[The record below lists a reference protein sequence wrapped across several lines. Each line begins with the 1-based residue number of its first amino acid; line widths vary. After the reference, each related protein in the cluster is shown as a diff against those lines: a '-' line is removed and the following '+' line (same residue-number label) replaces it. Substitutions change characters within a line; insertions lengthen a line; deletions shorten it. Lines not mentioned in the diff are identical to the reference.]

1 VNEVDK
7 DDDQLEF
14 TVEEVRKY
22 IRTNLFS
29 VALNLRKLITE
40 FDKKNKYR
48 LFLISLMVTTC
59 ILIMTYINAVL
70 QNVFHKKPAY
80 DNFVKLL
87 KIVSTIFGFKY
98 FRDKDTCLANE
109 LMWFIFLFILLAY
122 DVYVIGMIASLQKDI
137 QSRIEELEDVDEEF
151 RKETKKQEPKP
162 EKQKVDSDEEDE
174 EEEKKKLNRQG
185 SDMSDLDSNQEEDF
199 QDIFQLDLGADEKD
213 AFIEGIDMSLIN
225 STHEIFVNKE
235 IELALLDD
243 QDRQEIKIRAL
254 KRGNEASL
262 KKYTNYSVLE
272 ELDLNRWNFFEF
284 YIVSTFKEEDDFKMN
299 LFEQKK
305 FKRKVAQHSD
315 DEGSANHE
323 DDEGGKLGDDS
334 KKSTLVSSSYAVSEH
349 ERKAQYSC
357 VLLSK
362 REEILDAEASE
373 VHPRDSGEI
382 HRRHLHP
389 DLAEQ
394 EYSAGGCPLLT
405 VHRLLLFLGA

>member
-1 VNEVDK
+1 VILVNEVDK

-48 LFLISLMVTTC
+48 LFFISLTVTTC
-59 ILIMTYINAVL
+59 ILVMTYVNAVL
-70 QNVFHKKPAY
+70 QNVFHKKPAF

-87 KIVSTIFGFKY
+87 KIISTIFGFKY
-98 FRDKDTCLANE
+98 FRGAETCLATE

-151 RKETKKQEPKP
+151 RKETKKEPKP
-162 EKQKVDSDEEDE
+162 EKLGSDEEEE

-185 SDMSDLDSNQEEDF
+185 SDMSDLDSNEEADF
-199 QDIFQLDLGADEKD
+199 QDIFQLDLGADEKE
-213 AFIEGIDMSLIN
+213 AFIEGIDLSLIN

-254 KRGNEASL
+254 KRGNETSL

-284 YIVSTFKEEDDFKMN
+284 YIVSTFKEEDEFKMN

-305 FKRKVAQHSD
+305 FKRKVAGQLSE
-315 DEGSANHE
+315 DEGSAGQE
-323 DDEGGKLGDDS
+323 DDEEGKLGDDS
-334 KKSTLVSSSYAVSEH
+334 KKSTLVTAV
-349 ERKAQYSC
+349 
-357 VLLSK
+357 
-362 REEILDAEASE
+362 
-373 VHPRDSGEI
+373 
-382 HRRHLHP
+382 
-389 DLAEQ
+389 
-394 EYSAGGCPLLT
+394 
-405 VHRLLLFLGA
+405 